1 MSTEG
6 HMHKK
11 AKNKIG
17 DKFKKKNSTEQ
28 VQEPDNNHRPFSDL
42 SLGRNPYQFC
52 DFSMFFKRVS
62 KFLRKEYWNLGI
74 ILHGHPVIKFFLI
87 GFKCLPQKGHNNQS

>member
-6 HMHKK
+6 HIHKK

-42 SLGRNPYQFC
+42 SLGRNP
-52 DFSMFFKRVS
+52 
-62 KFLRKEYWNLGI
+62 
-74 ILHGHPVIKFFLI
+74 
-87 GFKCLPQKGHNNQS
+87 